1 MNADSSRFSAQNL
14 LCDMLHVSRQHLAGG
29 WRWLSFLLWSVMIC
43 RAAAQQN
50 MVVYDDALEN
60 SWADWSWSTTRN
72 FSNNSPVHSGSSSI
86 AVTLTGAYGALS
98 LERAGTDTT
107 AYTNLTFWINGGASG
122 GQLLQVYAEAPL
134 GTSHPAVSLPA
145 LATSTWQQ
153 FNLSMS
159 ALGVANRTDF
169 ARFSIQDRSGSSSA
183 PTYYVDDI
191 VLQGIPPPTNIL
203 ASLAVDA
210 QSNRHAISPL
220 VYGTAFASSNQLL
233 DLNFT
238 INRSGGNNETRYNWL
253 INAHNLDADWY
264 FESYPDSSSVAG
276 ASADTHVANSVS
288 ANAQPMITIPMI
300 GWMPKL
306 GTNRA
311 ILYSYSVAKYGPQTS
326 TDPWLPDAGNGQSS
340 PSGNAITNND
350 PNDANFPTNA
360 AFQQTYVQHL
370 ISRWGASTNGGV
382 PYYIM
387 DNEHSLWQST
397 HQDVHPVGARMQEIL
412 GDILLYAG
420 MVKSNDPN
428 VLVCAPE
435 EWGWPGYFNSGYDIQ
450 NPGGNDRALNG
461 GWDYCPWLLYQIQQ
475 HDLGTGQR
483 LLDCFTLHCYPAEGN
498 VSSGSDISTS
508 TALLRN
514 QSTRVFWDTNYVDPS
529 WINSII
535 MLIPRMKNWVASYYP
550 GTRIGVTEYNWGAE
564 TNINGATAQADILG
578 IFGREGLDL
587 ATRWTTPDMGSPTY
601 NAMKMYRNYDGNKS
615 TFGDVSVSDTVS
627 TNVDLV
633 SSFASVRSS
642 DGALTVMVV
651 NKQLTTTATVTMNLS
666 NFVNAGT
673 AQVWQLTSTN
683 PIAHL
688 SDVSLSGSVLSNTLP
703 AQSITLFVL
712 PAGAVLPPAPPVL
725 SASSMTSSNTFAFTL
740 NGEVGRRYLV
750 QYSGDLLT
758 WYPISTNTLTVGSS
772 NLFFPVPDAAR
783 FYRARWGTNY

>member
-1 MNADSSRFSAQNL
+1 MSSNADNFRAPSGTFRSWLALVL
-14 LCDMLHVSRQHLAGG
+14 LVGAAGG
-29 WRWLSFLLWSVMIC
+29 T
-43 RAAAQQN
+43 AAQQI

-60 SWADWSWSTTRN
+60 AWADWSWSTTRN
-72 FSNNSPVHSGSSSI
+72 FGNTNPVHSGSSSI
-86 AVTLTGAYGALS
+86 AVTLTGANGALS

-107 AYTNLTFWINGGASG
+107 TYTNLSFWINGGARG
-122 GQLLQVYAEAPL
+122 GQLLQVSAEAPL
-134 GTSHPAVSLPA
+134 GTNHPAVSLPA
-145 LATSTWQQ
+145 LATNTWQQ
-153 FNLSMS
+153 INLSMS
-159 ALGVANRTDF
+159 ALGIANRTDF
-169 ARFSIQDRSGSSSA
+169 GRFYIQDRSGSSSA

-191 VLQGIPPPTNIL
+191 LLQGIPPPTNVL
-203 ASLAVDA
+203 ATVAVDA

-220 VYGTAFASSNQLL
+220 VYGTAFATSNQLM

-253 INAHNLDADWY
+253 INAHNLDNDWY

-276 ASADTHVANSVS
+276 ASADNHIANSLGAS
-288 ANAQPMITIPMI
+288 AQPMITIPMI

-306 GTNRA
+306 GPSRA
-311 ILYSYSVAKYGPQTS
+311 ILWSYSVAKYGPQTS
-326 TDPWLPDAGNGQSS
+326 TDPWRSDAGNGKSS

-350 PNDANFPTNA
+350 PNDANFPTNV

-382 PYYIM
+382 RYYIM
-387 DNEHSLWQST
+387 DNEQSIWQST

-412 GDILLYAG
+412 GDILLYGG

-461 GWDYCPWLLYQIQQ
+461 GWDYCPWLLNQIYQ

-483 LLDCFTLHCYPAEGN
+483 LLDYFTLHCYPAEPN
-498 VSSGSDISTS
+498 VSSGSDISTG
-508 TALLRN
+508 TALFRN

-529 WINSII
+529 WINSVI
-535 MLIPRMKNWVASYYP
+535 MLIPRMKTWVASYYP
-550 GTRIGVTEYNWGAE
+550 GTKIGITEYNWGAE

-587 ATRWTTPDMGSPTY
+587 ATRWTTPDAGTPTY

-615 TFGDVSVSDTVS
+615 RFGDTSVAATVS

-633 SSFASVRSS
+633 SAFAGVRSA
-642 DGALTVMVV
+642 DGALTVMVI
-651 NKQLTTTATVTMNLS
+651 NKQLTGTAMLALNLA
-666 NFVNAGT
+666 NYLPNGT
-673 AQVWQLTSTN
+673 AQVWQLTANNVISR
-683 PIAHL
+683 L
-688 SDVSLSGSVLSNTLP
+688 SDISLVGNTLSDTLP

-712 PAGAVLPPAPPVL
+712 PPGPVPQLTAAAVPAPNSFTFWLTNGVPGQRYVIMSSTDLPGWQPV
-725 SASSMTSSNTFAFTL
+725 
-740 NGEVGRRYLV
+740 
-750 QYSGDLLT
+750 Q
-758 WYPISTNTLTVGSS
+758 TNTLTTSS
-772 NLFFPVPDAAR
+772 NGYSFPILDTQR
-783 FYRARWGTNY
+783 FYRAQWASP